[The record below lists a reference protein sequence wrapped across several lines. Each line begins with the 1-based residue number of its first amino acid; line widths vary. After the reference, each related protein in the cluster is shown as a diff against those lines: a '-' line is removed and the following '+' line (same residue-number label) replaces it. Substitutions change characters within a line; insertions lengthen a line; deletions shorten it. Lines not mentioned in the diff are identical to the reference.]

1 MDSALHEWDTDMDGM
16 IENSGT
22 CDQTYD
28 AWKMFGV
35 RCVCAHTSRTP
46 VGVFSAYCGS
56 LWLGALQAC
65 VRMAEHMGEPTQVQ
79 HYAQLLSS
87 ARHVFTEKLWTGD
100 YYKFDERR
108 TKRND
113 TIMADQ
119 LCGVW
124 YAGACC
130 LSDAELVRAD
140 CTCAHVTPRMFQ
152 LLPAQDVQ
160 RCLSTLFSNNVMG
173 VRDGRMGL
181 CLNDQ

>member
-1 MDSALHEWDTDMDGM
+1 
-16 IENSGT
+16 
-22 CDQTYD
+22 
-28 AWKMFGV
+28 
-35 RCVCAHTSRTP
+35 
-46 VGVFSAYCGS
+46 
-56 LWLGALQAC
+56 
-65 VRMAEHMGEPTQVQ
+65 MAEHMGEPTQAQ

-124 YAGACC
+124 YAGTCC
-130 LSDAELVRAD
+130 LSDAELVRRSTLARVHYA
-140 CTCAHVTPRMFQ
+140 CMFQ

-173 VRDGRMGL
+173 VCDGRMGL
-181 CLNDQ
+181 C